1 MCNAN
6 LYPLPNP
13 LHEVAEVIDG
23 GDVVIVHFEF
33 HVRVDLVQRV
43 PGCLYLAQP
52 GLLRLEEETVHV
64 CHLHLV
70 VVKQ

>member
-1 MCNAN
+1 MCNGN

-23 GDVVIVHFEF
+23 GDVIIVHFEL
-33 HVRVDLVQRV
+33 HVRVDLVQCV
-43 PGCLYLAQP
+43 PGRLYLAQP
-52 GLLRLEEETVHV
+52 RLLRLEEETVHV

-70 VVKQ
+70 VVK